1 MAQDQTGDQLSA
13 AKRKALYLLERMPRT
28 EKQLRDKLAEPGVY
42 DSETIDSVIAYVKSY
57 HYLDDESYARDYI
70 EGRKTAKSLWA
81 LLYELRGKGIA
92 ESILDDCREAYQEE
106 DATEAICRL
115 MQKKGID
122 PKTADAK
129 ERAKLYRYLSGRG
142 FSYEEIRK
150 ACTALEETD

>member
-1 MAQDQTGDQLSA
+1 MAQDQSGDQLSA

-42 DSETIDSVIAYVKSY
+42 DNETIDSVIAYVKSY

-70 EGRKTAKSLWA
+70 EGRKAAKSLRA

-92 ESILDDCREAYQEE
+92 ESILDDCRKAYQEG

-115 MQKKGID
+115 IQKKGID
-122 PKTADAK
+122 PQTADAK
-129 ERAKLYRYLSGRG
+129 DRAKLYRYLAGRG

-150 ACTALEETD
+150 ACGVYCETE